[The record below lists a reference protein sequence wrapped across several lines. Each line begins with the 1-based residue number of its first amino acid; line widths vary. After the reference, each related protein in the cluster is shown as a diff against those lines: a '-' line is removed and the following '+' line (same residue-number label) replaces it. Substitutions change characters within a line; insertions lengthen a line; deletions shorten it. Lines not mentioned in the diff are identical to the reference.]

1 MDQLSLDIL
10 DSNKT
15 KTLNIIKD
23 GKVVEMKLKEIFDYN
38 KYDELYAIT
47 YVSSPSF
54 FSKVIKPFNKVTFI
68 IGIPDSDYLNYF
80 KNGALALLN
89 VEEKVEFLNKLDQN
103 VKEKIIGNSLQ
114 IRYSIKDYSVHT
126 KLYLLKNSQNSE
138 NRLII
143 GSANLT
149 EKAFA
154 KKTQFED
161 ILIMDNSPLYEVY
174 SERFKDIYNSTEDF
188 IPERYKKEIKRIKE
202 KEHVILPVSWSNDEI
217 SSTVQE
223 ELLEKG
229 KLLAIPEDLY
239 NDINKLPERF
249 AADKEEAEKWSRVLK
264 KTTVKDKKEG
274 SYKFSFKNKEKGNN
288 IIKELLTFNKKK
300 EAKKSV
306 LTFYKYSEE
315 NNTIYAVNPETNES
329 RVISKEVPIDTIK
342 NNLKSIVKF
351 IDAYRLFTHNPTVS
365 NQSKVFEI
373 ILYAFMSPFIWKMQD
388 DYMIE
393 EGSKS
398 TVYRFSPFLIIGGTS
413 GSGKTTTLEFVSR
426 LLGGDYKSILPYQD
440 IGDARKGI
448 LSKLFMTENVF
459 PLLVDEM
466 SQQFFKSK
474 SQNLGENLIKYI
486 GNEVVT
492 VHPVMIGTTNYT
504 DFNIADQT
512 LKRIYYLQVDRTFS
526 KVSEEES
533 KKHLDDVYANI
544 SSDLFRDFTFKVS
557 QLINSNEKFYS
568 FDDFLVA
575 GREIFKHYFE
585 IAGMPVP
592 EWFPDSIFHDYYERT
607 RRIWRDI
614 YKSHRECFEEAMDET
629 EKVKVLKIDTSR
641 LQSSDSKTDNNVLI
655 NYLPDECIKDSVTSL
670 NYLILYEKEFNDFI
684 GSQIKESLIS
694 KISSFFWS

>member
-10 DSNKT
+10 DAKET
-15 KTLNIIKD
+15 KTLNIVKD
-23 GKVVEMKLKEIFDYN
+23 GKVVEMKLKEIFDYK
-38 KYDELYAIT
+38 KYDEFYAIT

-54 FSKVIKPFNKVTFI
+54 FSKVVKPFKKVSFI
-68 IGIPDSDYLNYF
+68 IGIPDSDYLKDF

-89 VEEKVEFLNKLDQN
+89 VEEKVEFLNNLDQN
-103 VKEKIIGNSLQ
+103 VKEKIIENDLE
-114 IRYSIKDYSVHT
+114 IRYSVKDYSIHT
-126 KLYLLKNSQNSE
+126 KLYLLKNSQTSQ

-174 SERFKDIYNSTEDF
+174 NERFKEIYQGTEDF
-188 IPERYKKEIKRIKE
+188 IPERYKREIKGLKE

-217 SSTVQE
+217 SSVILE
-223 ELLEKG
+223 EVESKGRLLV
-229 KLLAIPEDLY
+229 IPEKLY
-239 NDINKLPERF
+239 SDINKLPERF
-249 AADKEEAEKWSRVLK
+249 AANKEEAENFSKVIK
-264 KTTVKDKKEG
+264 KATVKNKKEG
-274 SYKFSFKNKEKGNN
+274 SYKFNLSKKEKSSN
-288 IIKELLTFNKKK
+288 IFKELLTFSKKK
-300 EAKKSV
+300 EAERSV
-306 LTFYKYSEE
+306 LTFYKYSED
-315 NNTIYAVNPETNES
+315 NNIYAVNQTTNEK
-329 RVISKEVPIDTIK
+329 RVISKELPIDSIK
-342 NNLKSIVKF
+342 PTLDGIVKF
-351 IDAYRLFTHNPTVS
+351 IEAYRLFTYNPTVS

-388 DYMIE
+388 DYMME

-448 LSKLFMTENVF
+448 LYKLFMTENVF
-459 PLLVDEM
+459 PLLVDEI

-474 SQNLGENLIKYI
+474 SQYLGENLIKYI
-486 GNEVVT
+486 GNDLVT

-533 KKHLDDVYANI
+533 KKHLDDVYGNI
-544 SSDLFRDFTFKVS
+544 SSDLFRDFTFRVS
-557 QLINSNEKFYS
+557 QLINSNDKFYS

-592 EWFPDSIFHDYYERT
+592 EWFPPSIFYDYYERT

-614 YKSHRECFEEAMDET
+614 YKSHGESFEEAIDET
-629 EKVKVLKIDTSR
+629 ENVKILRVDTSK

-670 NYLILYEKEFNDFI
+670 NYLILYEKEFSDFI
-684 GSQIKESLIS
+684 GSVTKKSLIS
-694 KISSFFWS
+694 KIASLFDRS